1 VGGWGDAQMSD
12 RFAEA
17 RELLH
22 SLVMLEKVASR
33 RHQRLSSVLTSLIAE
48 SALTGDELAIRLGVP
63 VESLLVLMRNDP
75 GPEGHTTSRGL
86 RESARRRREARTVP
100 APDGE
105 TTP

>member
-1 VGGWGDAQMSD
+1 MSD

-22 SLVMLEKVASR
+22 CLVMLEKVASR
-33 RHQRLSSVLTSLIAE
+33 RHERLRGVLTSLIAE

-63 VESLLVLMRNDP
+63 VESLLALMHNDP
-75 GPEGHTTSRGL
+75 ARGGHTASGDL
-86 RESARRRREARTVP
+86 RESVRRRREGRTV
-100 APDGE
+100 AVPDGE